1 MRVIEELMTEK
12 EEARIESE
20 RDKVV
25 HMTIVGE
32 FQKEKPGDNSIFEVF
47 THEQEVRRIATSEST
62 WERVEGGF
70 VYRSNFAFDDQTQEI
85 TFDSYYIAKLG
96 TKYVP
101 DGSKVSVDYFTKHV
115 GDFAALDKVEEI
127 IRKYRI
133 KYQDKVNEQLDKYER
148 RKDLYGNN
156 FIDRLHY
163 NESHTNLYFQYFG
176 SIGKQLLIKWLNR
189 LNRLDI
195 PLETLLIEFK
205 TDVSSAKL
213 YLEGNKEYE
222 KAKAYHMDLD
232 SVLLRVLRRYS
243 PRGNYFYSKYIEDKE
258 MKRTV

>member
-1 MRVIEELMTEK
+1 MKVIEELMTEK
-12 EEARIESE
+12 EEAKTENE
-20 RDKVV
+20 RDRVIY
-25 HMTIVGE
+25 MTIVGE
-32 FQKEKPGDNSIFEVF
+32 FQKENPSDSSIFDIF
-47 THEQEVRRIATSEST
+47 TYEQEVRRIATSEST
-62 WERVEGGF
+62 WERVAGGF
-70 VYRSNFAFDDQTQEI
+70 VYRSNFAFDEEKQEI

-96 TKYVP
+96 NKYVP

-115 GDFAALDKVEEI
+115 GDFTALDKAEEI

-148 RKDLYGNN
+148 RKNLYTNN
-156 FIDRLHY
+156 FINRLDTNDR
-163 NESHTNLYFQYFG
+163 HTNLYFQYFG

-243 PRGNYFYSKYIEDKE
+243 PRGDYFYSKYIEDKE